1 MRSGPQSEMEQLG
14 GVQMRSGPQ
23 SEMEIAPDKG
33 WKRDPNTGLWVP
45 DIAKAAEAKA
55 NCKFCH
61 GKGEMLRSSQP
72 YRPAIWTVCLCV
84 VKRFPQGKKNTARL
98 RKTEKRMQRR

>member
-1 MRSGPQSEMEQLG
+1 
-14 GVQMRSGPQ
+14 
-23 SEMEIAPDKG
+23 MEIAPDKG

-45 DIAKAAEAKA
+45 DIAKAAEKITEEPEEIDPKKYAKA

>member
-1 MRSGPQSEMEQLG
+1 
-14 GVQMRSGPQ
+14 
-23 SEMEIAPDKG
+23 MEIAPDKG

-45 DIAKAAEAKA
+45 DIAKAAEKIVEEPKEIDPKKYAKA

-61 GKGEMLRSSQP
+61 G
-72 YRPAIWTVCLCV
+72 CV